1 MNNISKITSILLY
14 VLMGVSVLLLIMFYK
29 ATAGIPDGAD
39 FDTQIA
45 EYGATLDMFMYW
57 AYGLFIVAAVAA
69 IAFPLIT
76 MFTRPKEAMKTLV
89 SIGIIAV
96 IVFIAYSLAD
106 DTVLNLPG
114 YEGKDNVPETLKF
127 AGTLLWT
134 TYLLSALAIGSI
146 LYVEIAKFFK

>member
-14 VLMGVSVLLLIMFYK
+14 VLMGISVLLLIMFYK
-29 ATAGIPDGAD
+29 VNAGIPEGAD

-45 EYGATLDMFMYW
+45 EYGTTLDLFMYW
-57 AYGLFIVAAVAA
+57 AYFLFGIASVAA
-69 IAFPLIT
+69 ILFPVIT
-76 MFTRPKEAMKTLV
+76 MFTRPKEATKTLI
-89 SIGIIAV
+89 SIAVIAV
-96 IVFIAYSLAD
+96 IVGIAYSLAD